1 MYIFSYGHCTHFQN
15 LEILHPKRKL
25 MGEDMNIDL
34 QISKYFI
41 LLPKHALLIIQ
52 VCKQVKITKYNKV
65 FKTEEKQN
73 VW

>member
-1 MYIFSYGHCTHFQN
+1 MYFFSYGHCTHSQY

-52 VCKQVKITKYNKV
+52 SVQTSKNIKI
-65 FKTEEKQN
+65 
-73 VW
+73 